1 MFFIILLFVIGL
13 ILIIKGGD
21 IFVDASCFVAEITG
35 IPKMIIG
42 ATVIS
47 LATTMPEFF
56 VSVIAVSHGSA
67 GLGIGNAVGSI
78 ICNTGLIL
86 ALCLIARPFQ
96 TEFSIFK
103 SKSLIMFVSAILL
116 FFFCLNRNISV
127 FEAIILLLFFFYYL
141 YSNIKYVKKSE
152 GTAGRP
158 SIASEKVS
166 RKQIAWN
173 ICKFFLGAASIIIG
187 ARLLVHNG
195 SLLAVALGVPE
206 SVVGVTVVALGTSL
220 PELVTSITAIVKKE
234 TSMGVGNILGA
245 NILNITMILSTCA
258 LISPGGLSI
267 VPEHLTQ
274 LHQILPR
281 TLYIDI
287 PVFLAMCAVLILPTF
302 LTKGKLHRI
311 QGVLLMLI
319 YIGFIVF
326 LVNNI

>member
-1 MFFIILLFVIGL
+1 MFIIILLFIVGL

-56 VSVIAVSHGSA
+56 VSVIAVSHGAA
-67 GLGIGNAVGSI
+67 GLGIGNAVGSV

-86 ALCLIARPFQ
+86 ALCIVARPFQ
-96 TEFSIFK
+96 TEFPIFK
-103 SKSLIMFVSAILL
+103 SKSLIMLVGAVLLLL
-116 FFFCLNRNISV
+116 FSLNRNVSI
-127 FEAIILLLFFFYYL
+127 FEAIILLVLFLYYL
-141 YSNIKYVKKSE
+141 YSNVRYVKKTQDAS
-152 GTAGRP
+152 RP
-158 SIASEKVS
+158 PALHSKKTPK
-166 RKQIAWN
+166 KQIVWN
-173 ICKFFLGAASIIIG
+173 VCKFFLGAASIIIG

-220 PELVTSITAIVKKE
+220 PELVTSITAIIKKE

-258 LISPGGLSI
+258 LISPGGLTI
-267 VPEHLTQ
+267 VPEYLTHLQ
-274 LHQILPR
+274 QILPR

-287 PVFLAMCAVLILPTF
+287 PVFLAMCAVLMLPTF
-302 LTKGKLHRI
+302 LAKGRLFRL
-311 QGVLLMLI
+311 QGVLLLVI
-319 YIGFIVF
+319 YIAFIVF